1 MMSETIRNSTHY
13 KTRGEGMSQGRTTT
27 SPVRAWLVEFLF
39 VREIF
44 GNPTGLPLFRYQV
57 GSGEYRELEE
67 VLRCH
72 RAHAFHPTYGLSW
85 AAGFC
90 LFVAESFRREYDAR
104 DGGWSWGRFENKLSC
119 SFTPQQ
125 HGELVRQGLSQYW
138 KRPIRQ
144 YHGGRDNLLGSLFI
158 EGGLPWPLVQSD
170 SHGFGKVVRRGL
182 KYFYRTE
189 NGHRTT
195 TDLLAD
201 FEQDLPQTF
210 RTLETRQLLA
220 GIVEQLMSL
229 ATRYPLKG
237 KTDPVLILDQ
247 QNPGWRKDFPLPLD
261 EDNARR
267 LISEWLRDAK
277 QHHVAREAQRAGTGV
292 FGCNHRLL
300 ELSDGWCIRSEVAIP
315 REAQLPIDT
324 HPLNTTRFELAIF
337 EADRLLATAGTAYG
351 QREDGE
357 SGLRVRF
364 LRNQVS
370 LNRRQL
376 GDELTLQMLANGSVA
391 HVVRFEG
398 AALDVRELPLVF
410 ECRGDEWWFVASASC
425 STASE
430 RVRVRIPKRFSYT
443 GSGPVNV
450 CHETDDALWLET
462 SDELRLLSEVGDQYT
477 VTARCPEGR
486 RGVFH
491 LKGHLTSYES
501 TPQMVYAG
509 WPRLAPLSDEELP
522 SSIQQYANR
531 RLVISAN
538 VAQHLGG
545 IRYIAKNA
553 IGDVLLQRRF
563 GVVPSGFA
571 IHAFPASSSKAAR
584 LVVKNA
590 RRLQLQV
597 VDSAIRSSV
606 EVGDQDT
613 SISLEPLGDDPPS
626 YLTLEVCGNSG
637 VDSIRFRLPF
647 PYHGARLIGPDGKT
661 TSRRDFTLAEL
672 LGLRVALSTSAT
684 NGAEFCLQLELNG
697 RDGRCTR
704 HYFIKAGNTP
714 VLLSLFSY
722 QADMLQMLGAVNDQ
736 DAFLRVAV
744 ETDKPLLNFRVRRYN
759 GALRW
764 EDQSVFA
771 ITGPSGT
778 SSVTGAS
785 VDAMLLAD
793 PKQAPR
799 RISEITSEGVGTGRF
814 RMPASMLSD
823 GPWLIYPATESS
835 TQFRPALHAPDVA
848 ASIPDQ
854 IRSLHTAARVF
865 HPVSQPDV
873 INEQIVEMASDLDH
887 SGWQY
892 LADLKQHFRHLPLS
906 VFEAWLALSRNQN
919 ALAIAVFRLE
929 LDEPFCQRIQDELA
943 VIWECVPLPGWAS
956 AYAHFR
962 EWLVR
967 QGVPAVLLESVLR
980 NRQAMLPA
988 VVSGFRE
995 VGNYLET
1002 GNANNLRRLPV
1013 ETILPGWYQQL
1024 RRTHEANNR
1033 WPTDLGFLLKEW
1045 TRRQALP
1052 KVVTNLSAVDF
1063 SDAVTF
1069 LPIFMAFVTAGL
1081 TTVDELKAN
1090 RSPSYV
1096 RFAIK
1101 MVSDFDKDGWYTP
1114 VHSMLVSYLLAEA
1127 KT

>member
-1 MMSETIRNSTHY
+1 
-13 KTRGEGMSQGRTTT
+13 MSQA
-27 SPVRAWLVEFLF
+27 SPIRVWLLEFLF

-44 GNPTGLPLFRYQV
+44 GNPPGLPLFRYQV
-57 GSGEYRELEE
+57 GPNEYLELEE
-67 VLRCH
+67 VLRRH
-72 RAHAFHPTYGLSW
+72 RAHALHPTYGLSW

-90 LFVAESFRREYDAR
+90 LFVAESFRREYDAK
-104 DGGWSWGRFENKLSC
+104 DGGWTWARFESRLSC

-158 EGGLPWPLVQSD
+158 EGGLPWPLVQSE

-189 NGHRTT
+189 SGRRTT

-237 KTDPVLILDQ
+237 KTDPVQLLDQ
-247 QNPGWRKDFPLPLD
+247 ENPGWRKDFPLPLD

-277 QHHVAREAQRAGTGV
+277 QHRAEREAERTGTGM

-300 ELSDGWCIRSEVAIP
+300 ELPDGWCIRSEVTIP
-315 REAQLPIDT
+315 REVQLPIDP
-324 HPLNTTRFELAIF
+324 HRFSTTRFELAFF
-337 EADRLLATAGTAYG
+337 EGDRLLAPAGTAYG
-351 QREDGE
+351 QQRDGE
-357 SGLRVRF
+357 SGLHVRF

-370 LNRRQL
+370 LNRGQL
-376 GDELTLQMLANGSVA
+376 SDELTLQLLANGGTA

-398 AALDVRELPLVF
+398 GAIDVPELPLVF
-410 ECRGDEWWFVASASC
+410 ECRGDEWWCVASASC

-430 RVRVRIPKRFSYT
+430 RVRVRIPKKFSYD

-450 CHETDDALWLET
+450 CGETEDALWLET
-462 SDELRLLSEVGDQYT
+462 SDELHLFSDVGDRYT
-477 VTARCPEGR
+477 VTPKCPEGR
-486 RGVFH
+486 RSALH

-501 TPQMVYAG
+501 VPQMVYAG
-509 WPRLAPLSDEELP
+509 WPRLEALLSDEQPP

-531 RLVISAN
+531 RLVVPAN
-538 VAQHLGG
+538 VAEYIGG
-545 IRYIAKNA
+545 IRYTAKNA
-553 IGDVLLQRRF
+553 TGEVLLQRRF

-571 IHAFPASSSKAAR
+571 IQAFPASGNRPAR

-590 RRLQLQV
+590 GLLQLQV
-597 VDSAIRSSV
+597 IDSAIKSRI
-606 EVGDQDT
+606 EAGGQDT
-613 SISLEPLGDDPPS
+613 SILLEPLSNDPPS
-626 YLTLEVCGNSG
+626 YLTLEACGSSG

-647 PYHGARLIGPDGKT
+647 PYHGARLIGPDGKA

-684 NGAEFCLQLELNG
+684 NGVEFCLQLELND
-697 RDGRCTR
+697 REGRCAR
-704 HYFIKAGNTP
+704 HYFIKAGQTP

-722 QADMLQMLGAVNDQ
+722 QADMQQMLGAVNDQ
-736 DAFLRVAV
+736 DAFLRVTV

-778 SSVTGAS
+778 SSVTDVS
-785 VDAMLLAD
+785 VEAMLLAD
-793 PKQAPR
+793 PKQAPIG
-799 RISEITSEGVGTGRF
+799 ISEITSECVGTGRF
-814 RMPASMLSD
+814 RIPTAMLSD

-835 TQFRPALHAPDVA
+835 TQFRPALHAPEVA

-873 INEQIVEMASDLDH
+873 ISEQIAEMASDLDH

-892 LADLKQHFRHLPLS
+892 LADLRQHYRHLPLS
-906 VFEAWLALSRNQN
+906 AFEAWLALSRNQK

-956 AYAHFR
+956 AYAQFR
-962 EWLVR
+962 EWLIR
-967 QGVPAVLLESVLR
+967 QGVPAVLLESVLK

-1002 GNANNLRRLPV
+1002 GNVKNLRRLPI
-1013 ETILPGWYQQL
+1013 EAILPGWYQQL

-1033 WPTDLGFLLKEW
+1033 WPRDLGFLLKEW
-1045 TRRQALP
+1045 IRRQPLP
-1052 KVVTNLSAVDF
+1052 KPVTNLSVVDF
-1063 SDAVTF
+1063 SDAVTL

-1081 TTVDELKAN
+1081 TTIDELKAN
-1090 RSPSYV
+1090 RSRSYV

-1101 MVSDFDKDGWYTP
+1101 MVSDFDRDGWYTP
-1114 VHSMLVSYLLAEA
+1114 VHSIMVSYLLAAA
-1127 KT
+1127 KA